1 MEPDRVDK
9 NSLAAEEPSQPQ
21 ENLTLPAIAAKADDL
36 DEIKKSVEDAAL
48 RQRRALAL
56 LSLRSLLHH
65 DRGGRRDP

>member
-36 DEIKKSVEDAAL
+36 DEIKIGRRRRPPSTAGSGSPISPFSATS
-48 RQRRALAL
+48 RSRRA
-56 LSLRSLLHH
+56 
-65 DRGGRRDP
+65 P